1 MPKLKKLYD
10 LKKRLYGP
18 TGNLI
23 YSSQDD
29 LYAWYKFD
37 QDISLEGNLVDSS
50 GNGRN
55 LSPKTESDR
64 PLAPSLDSPKSWP
77 GFPKKSTEFDNDLLI
92 NDNENDFV
100 LSSGFTMSAWV
111 KFDELSGD
119 SKVIAA
125 QTSDNIGSD
134 DLSFKLLYRDLSGNK
149 QIVATVND
157 SNNSSALLATS
168 AGVITLNTW
177 HHVVIT
183 YDGLNNVGSLKIY
196 VDGNFSQLS
205 STVDENFVSMNS
217 AAGSRFCLGNYLN
230 FFLGTDFGGKMSE
243 FAVWSKDFSA
253 EDVLGL
259 YNASS
264 HSSLLKSGYL
274 TNPSRTKLIDLDNR
288 EGQYPKSSVQSIVNS
303 KKEKPEYAFD
313 DNASIDFGTAF
324 PTAQIEFVSV
334 PRDGEKIKILIDNS
348 MKTFE
353 IQRGDTASAGTT
365 LVNLKNIAG
374 LDFRDLGGNREDRS
388 RRLRESYTDLGFY
401 DFPPNTSPREIYKKK
416 IAIMAKRIRD
426 SLIEIAK
433 VINGESSLSKENGI
447 SIKAEARDNFI
458 ILKSLVPYDGQ
469 NALPEVTFEKSN
481 FSELDIFNYAS
492 GKVINNFE
500 HKLGTDG
507 RVILG
512 SMIRENSDASKF
524 SIIDSPNKLPN
535 IKTNKSELRKGLTD
549 AHYFIS
555 PENNHEA
562 FDDSLVHIDDSDDFY
577 ADGTPFSVTPGF
589 SSPLKSKTQIV
600 IQGKRSDEK
609 ESIIFFSTGSTLGK
623 IPGGKRPSI
632 NAGSGIAYWSPI
644 DGNWDMLGN
653 LSDPSSFDP
662 YKSTNFRSAAG
673 VLAFT
678 PDNGSGQFSKDSIS
692 KKTNV
697 GQPIV
702 ELGFPLTKQYN
713 AKNNNCINMSDYITE
728 DFLLEKISV
737 EISGSFGL
745 TELRGPLAGMHPII
759 QKQFF
764 ILNQFTDGDKPH
776 HTGEKLEYSP
786 KLGPKWLENELS
798 GFDQVAGSNS
808 DFSDFNLHTKYAKS
822 YLDPTS
828 FDVDIMSFAQSNQQN
843 PVVPGLCTI
852 SNFSFSSGNS
862 ETPALLGTNSDF
874 NTVIPNLQLGDWTSV
889 YTDIE
894 GLQELIEVG
903 SMSTLIGNNAITRVN
918 NVELETEA
926 FSTCLNGNS
935 SGYIKISDE
944 PRYFFPSDG
953 EFSLSVWV
961 YHNPGAPEDF
971 GIVAKRTHTP
981 IHTNREWIFW
991 HRGGG
996 GYIFRR
1002 FDESINA
1009 RKGRELKFNDHNIS
1023 QGWHH
1028 FLITDGPLSGASAN
1042 DDIIFYVD
1050 GVQYLPATTDDSENG
1065 NFENSEDL
1073 TGDLLIGSYSNS
1085 NTMVAG
1091 FKIADVAL
1099 FNRVVTQNEA
1109 KSIYN
1114 HGRLV
1119 NPNRVIYPKPLATF
1133 RYGNGASEIKTS
1145 DIENYNLDLANLKV
1159 SELTSID
1166 FANDGGP
1173 NSGSNRFTAAEDLY
1187 NVVGEISTRQTITV
1201 DNQTVQISLLNQF
1214 AGVSNNPNDPGG
1226 IAFNDPVPGVDPGTG
1241 NSPIAKIEMVKELT
1255 STGEVSTFHADI
1267 IEAVRMV
1274 DNLLVTVSNIEIDN
1288 KADTETKFQATHSD
1302 SEPLRARV
1310 YGIRT
1315 EPIKNLGKV
1324 SRGPLGS
1331 AGSVSESYRMSIKV
1345 PAVLTSNGFG
1355 QTYTIRFLYHDR
1367 AGFAHENPG
1376 DSSSALVI
1384 QGDDIVSAYN
1394 SLPSDQKSAP
1404 GQIFVSL
1411 VHSYDN
1417 NKDSTGDTSK
1427 FHPEDLA
1434 NRVARAINGPA
1445 LNKKLGGKYEE
1456 LGQIGIIYG
1465 PTDSEVG
1472 GADNFGLGTSYLN
1485 SLAATPS
1492 DSVVAS
1498 ARAVL
1503 EAEESN
1509 LAAAQVRR
1517 DIERAVYDHADTQ
1530 LTAAEGDGDA
1540 YNVAEYTSDLRF
1552 RPGAVVNGEDVSQVL
1567 LAVLD
1572 FIDKHNRRQH
1582 FPVNEAG
1589 QFVDGDNNVQV
1600 NQENPDHV
1608 QLNDDGELATAAH
1621 VKAKE
1626 ARDAAD
1632 AAYNAQLN
1640 VVNEAQVLLDNLLA
1654 NPPQQTSQNADHAAF
1669 MKLEGLP
1676 NGGGIPPLLAISK
1689 GSKLFI
1695 YTVHAN
1701 GIAYDLTTSRSS
1713 PGELISN
1720 IDLEATKDFLEYPS
1734 PNFKQ
1739 TPLNQAT
1746 IRISVDDQNNQEST
1760 TNFTGTLFLNG
1771 GTAKTDTNNANP
1783 PFTIQGD
1790 LTRFFDGSYDGIF
1803 KGGNTVSFLKDKSK
1817 VLTYKVLR
1825 DIGGYKDGNNLIF
1838 RAYIDVEFQPE
1849 KSVGAEPF
1857 SIPEPTIKI
1866 DMGSSNT
1873 TGTGVFNG
1881 LPINPSNQNKDTVI
1895 KNILGKNRTCFVGNG
1910 STTLKVLETNAVEL
1924 SFSDEQ
1930 GLSVSAWVYHDA
1942 DNIPATF
1949 GIVAKGQSTNDRE
1962 WQFYFD
1968 NPKQSYVFRR
1978 IQESADNEGGT
1989 ADSWQGRRYPIAGNM
2004 TNTGWY
2010 HFFITDGPL
2019 DAGSANDD
2027 IRIFVNGQLA
2037 TGPKSISYNS
2047 PTGTYN
2053 KSQDLSGP
2061 IIIGSIDGG
2070 DVITSN
2076 NMISDIS
2083 IWNQELSAQSATGVY
2098 HDQLSND
2105 IPGFYQRVLSE
2116 QLDSRTTRLEILPGE
2131 KVTSIKKNIL
2141 VFSSGSFDILSG
2153 APLDNK
2159 VSYFVDDIKVFDD
2172 SDPATLVSSNIVP
2185 TNQQAFL
2192 DLVYMDSESSGLRV
2206 VKPNENTVTTKSF
2219 IELPIEADV
2228 MVSEYPPLFYTGP
2241 KHGSAGRDGNAITL
2255 EVFGNNGGELYGDRV
2270 LTLATT
2276 QQFFGNEKFIESE
2289 RIKFA
2294 SGSDDMN
2301 HAAPSVVFPESEAVM
2316 NTVKF
2321 LGNDGFQNS
2330 PRKSTTAIADIL
2342 SKLNLI
2348 SDTEKIS
2355 ISAIFSLEGELQDN
2369 KHYNIVNLAKNDPNR
2384 DTFSLGIFKPEGK
2397 DPCLFFSITFT
2408 KAASDD
2414 VSITFLTSFSLTE
2427 ESSSHNE
2434 RVRRD
2439 NDDIVKGKFYH
2450 ACISYDST
2458 SVDHPDHV
2466 ESPGTYL
2473 TKPNLPVITV
2483 DGKEYGVT
2491 SISSSAQINS
2501 IEQLINHDFT
2511 GYSIPSDAD
2520 RFCLANSLDGSKE
2533 FYGRLGESL
2542 VWCTGLSVE
2551 NMKKL
2556 NSYYRGTLNPEFTSE
2571 GYRELV
2577 GFAKIGFTPNNS
2589 ILFTDLSE
2597 NVIDPENKFLGDVFD
2612 KIVAV
2617 NPSKFTNPNNEEI
2630 FSESSHIG
2638 KINFNFEPTISTV
2651 SNFTSIMPLRSTKGV
2666 VISTHEQAEESD
2678 GISLP
2683 AKYKDNSNALS
2694 PSPDSGILSN
2704 PFGGASGTSSPSG
2717 RQIVSSIINT
2727 KFTLEDSLIAT
2738 QFSSFG
2744 QNEDVFGE
2752 IFSRQKESRESQRK
2766 TSPYLLKPS
2775 DRLVFGWQNHS
2786 FNPTEDIP
2794 GLTNSTVESATES
2807 VLGEHMFDFIESIKV
2822 TLFGS
2827 NVSARKETQGG
2838 TKENLTSNSI
2848 HQVIGDEPVLDQF
2861 DTSNIELL
2869 SGSYT
2874 DALMFGTMIKKSED
2888 GKPITGIRGRRG
2900 SLASHHGGP
2909 TGSLQRTVRHSQ
2921 TDLVYADT
2929 QLPYFGQIIAT
2940 LFPSAST
2947 TRTGSVTLES
2957 DVDYGTGLVFS
2968 DANPAA
2974 TAKRNITW
2982 PNIYSATLLNI
2993 IEQENQRN
3001 SDLVRALENAIDP
3014 LYLPIVGFHYS
3025 PPITLVQPDA
3035 PGNFNVVIEETS
3047 VPGFETPKA
3056 PAGRG
3061 NPGMGGPFGGEF
3073 GGFNGAR
3080 PFSDPTLVGIF
3091 PQSDADFL
3099 VVDFNNPERKAKRMP
3114 DLNGVISRLG
3124 SADANNLLAAPM
3136 FRQFT
3141 TQEHLFG
3148 VKNFSNDEFTTT
3160 GSAEPLS
3167 ITATEESKIAL
3178 SKFAFGIASGRQ
3190 KILYSGIPAIP
3201 VSSSFFVPQP
3211 RGFKYGVMNTPPL
3224 RPFNVY
3230 RRDSYGQFRDMLEQH
3245 PETHFN
3251 RDSGRSKVFPSVIIN
3266 FVSRDGES
3274 RIDPE
3279 STNTQNLSIF
3289 ATSSLPYAD
3298 GDIGIDR
3305 ITTQPDLLDQVDVI
3319 LEADSIMDE

>member
-1 MPKLKKLYD
+1 MPKSAKIYD
-10 LKKRLYGP
+10 LKKTLNNSSGDI
-18 TGNLI
+18 I
-23 YSSQDD
+23 YSSRDA

-37 QDISLEGNLVDSS
+37 KDISISGNLIDSS

-64 PLAPSLDSPKSWP
+64 PLAPSSDRPRSWP

-111 KFDELSGD
+111 KFHSGNMFGQ
-119 SKVIAA
+119 VIAA
-125 QTSDNIGSD
+125 QTSDDAGTD
-134 DLSFKLLYRDLSGNK
+134 ELSFKLLYRSLNGND

-168 AGVITLNTW
+168 ADVITLNTW
-177 HHVVIT
+177 HHIVLT

-196 VDGNFSQLS
+196 VDGNFSQQLNEA
-205 STVDENFVSMNS
+205 DENFVSMNS
-217 AAGSRFCLGNYLN
+217 DSGSRFCLGN
-230 FFLGTDFGGKMSE
+230 FLDDSGSTDLDGKMSE
-243 FAVWSKDFSA
+243 FAVWSKNFSA
-253 EDVLGL
+253 EEVLGL
-259 YNASS
+259 HNASLQS
-264 HSSLLKSGYL
+264 YSTSSGIL
-274 TNPSRTKLIDLDNR
+274 TNPSRTKLIDMDNR
-288 EGQYPKSSVQSIVNS
+288 EGQYPQSSNQSIVNI

-313 DNASIDFGTAF
+313 DNLSIDFGTAF
-324 PTAQIEFVSV
+324 PTAKIEFVAV
-334 PRDGEKIKILIDNS
+334 PRDDEKIEITIDGVTKI
-348 MKTFE
+348 FE
-353 IQRGDTASAGTT
+353 IQRGDTSSAGTT
-365 LVNLKNIAG
+365 LINLKNIAG

-401 DFPPNTSPREIYKKK
+401 DFPPNSSPREIYKKK

-426 SLIEIAK
+426 SLIEIVK
-433 VINGESSLSKENGI
+433 VINSESLLAKENGI

-458 ILKSLVPYDGQ
+458 VLKSLVPYDGQ
-469 NALPEVTFEKSN
+469 NALPEVLFRKSN

-492 GKVINNFE
+492 GKVVNNFE

-512 SMIRENSDASKF
+512 SMIRENSNVSKF
-524 SIIDSPNKLPN
+524 SIIDSPNSLPN

-549 AHYFIS
+549 AHYFINHK
-555 PENNHEA
+555 NNYKS
-562 FDDSLVHIDDSDDFY
+562 FDDSLIHVDESDDFY
-577 ADGTPFSVTPGF
+577 ADGTPFSITPGF

-600 IQGKRSDEK
+600 IQGKRSEEK
-609 ESIIFFSTGSTLGK
+609 KSVIFFSTGSSLK
-623 IPGGKRPSI
+623 SIPQNQKPQLS
-632 NAGSGIAYWSPI
+632 AGSGIAYWSPVN
-644 DGNWDMLGN
+644 GNWDMLGD

-673 VLAFT
+673 VLAFA
-678 PDNGSGQFSKDSIS
+678 PDNGSGQFSKDTIN

-713 AKNNNCINMSDYITE
+713 AVKNNCINMSDYITE

-745 TELRGPLAGMHPII
+745 TQLRNPIAGMHPII

-764 ILNQFTDGDKPH
+764 ILNQLTDGDKPH
-776 HTGEKLEYSP
+776 HVGEKLEHNS

-798 GFDQVAGSNS
+798 GFDQVAGSND
-808 DFSDFNLHTKYAKS
+808 DFSNFNLHTKYAKS

-828 FDVDIMSFAQSNQQN
+828 FDVDIMSFAQSD
-843 PVVPGLCTI
+843 PFVSGLCTI
-852 SNFSFSSGNS
+852 NNFSFSSGDINIP
-862 ETPALLGTNSDF
+862 TPAFLGTNSEF
-874 NTVIPNLQLGDWTSV
+874 NTVIPSLQLGDWASV

-894 GLQELIEVG
+894 GIQELIEVG
-903 SMSTLIGNNAITRVN
+903 SNSTLIGNNAISRVGDIN
-918 NVELETEA
+918 LETES
-926 FSTCLNGNS
+926 FSTCL
-935 SGYIKISDE
+935 SGTRKIGEAQNVGSYLTISDD
-944 PRYFFPSDG
+944 PRYFFPSDS
-953 EFSLSVWV
+953 EFTVSIWV
-961 YHNPGAPEDF
+961 FHDPSKTVD
-971 GIVAKRTHTP
+971 VANGGFSHTGLVSKMSA
-981 IHTNREWIFW
+981 NQREWQLYYRESDPDGNNQ
-991 HRGGG
+991 RG
-996 GYIFRR
+996 YTFLRW
-1002 FDESINA
+1002 DESSNSA
-1009 RKGRELKFNDHNIS
+1009 RGQILPPDKLIA
-1023 QGWHH
+1023 GWNH
-1028 FLITDGPLSGASAN
+1028 LLVTDGTEDGASVE
-1042 DDIIFYVD
+1042 DDIDFYVNGQKQNGLVELTNGAFSTSVD
-1050 GVQYLPATTDDSENG
+1050 GTGSLNIGAVTPS
-1065 NFENSEDL
+1065 SEDERRL
-1073 TGDLLIGSYSNS
+1073 HEGI
-1085 NTMVAG
+1085 
-1091 FKIADVAL
+1091 KIADIAL
-1099 FNRVVTQNEA
+1099 FNRVISEDEI
-1109 KSIYN
+1109 KKIYN

-1119 NPNRVIYPKPLATF
+1119 NPNRVLYPKPLTTI
-1133 RYGNGASEIKTS
+1133 RYGNSTADIEIL

-1173 NSGSNRFTAAEDLY
+1173 NSGSNRFSASEDYVAFSGAL
-1187 NVVGEISTRQTITV
+1187 VFSPGTITT
-1201 DNQTVQISLLNQF
+1201 DDQIVEITLPLDSSIETGTDALVT
-1214 AGVSNNPNDPGG
+1214 ASEGG
-1226 IAFNDPVPGVDPGTG
+1226 ASF
-1241 NSPIAKIEMVKELT
+1241 KLELVKELL
-1255 STGEVSTFHADI
+1255 STEEVSTLHATI
-1267 IEAVRMV
+1267 QSIE
-1274 DNLLVTVSNIEIDN
+1274 NSNGTKLVISNIEIDN
-1288 KADTETKFQATHSD
+1288 SSTTQTKFDASHSE
-1302 SEPLRARV
+1302 SSPLRGRV
-1310 YGIRT
+1310 YSIEST
-1315 EPIKNLGKV
+1315 PIKNLGKV
-1324 SRGPLGS
+1324 SSGPLGLS
-1331 AGSVSESYRMSIKV
+1331 NSVAESYRMSIKV
-1345 PAVLTSNGFG
+1345 PATLTTNGFG
-1355 QTYTIRFLYHDR
+1355 QTYTIRILYHDR
-1367 AGFAHENPG
+1367 TRTF
-1376 DSSSALVI
+1376 DSDGVL

-1394 SLPSDQKSAP
+1394 LLPADQKTAS

-1417 NKDSTGDTSK
+1417 DKNSTTSASK

-1434 NRVARAINGPA
+1434 NRIARAINGPA

-1456 LGQIGIIYG
+1456 LGQIGIVYG
-1465 PTDSEVG
+1465 PTDSDVG

-1485 SLAATPS
+1485 SLAAIS
-1492 DSVVAS
+1492 SESLAFDSFNLENRVA
-1498 ARAVL
+1498 
-1503 EAEESN
+1503 N
-1509 LAAAQVRR
+1509 AAQTFLASQVDLSGANLINTLSNVDGAVDSNGQ
-1517 DIERAVYDHADTQ
+1517 DISLGLIAARNLVNTNPDSLADDGALAIAAKD
-1530 LTAAEGDGDA
+1530 LTVAEKNAAEQRLSGLSSFGAGD
-1540 YNVAEYTSDLRF
+1540 F
-1552 RPGAVVNGEDVSQVL
+1552 SQ
-1567 LAVLD
+1567 
-1572 FIDKHNRRQH
+1572 
-1582 FPVNEAG
+1582 
-1589 QFVDGDNNVQV
+1589 
-1600 NQENPDHV
+1600 
-1608 QLNDDGELATAAH
+1608 
-1621 VKAKE
+1621 
-1626 ARDAAD
+1626 
-1632 AAYNAQLN
+1632 
-1640 VVNEAQVLLDNLLA
+1640 
-1654 NPPQQTSQNADHAAF
+1654 SQNADHAAF

-1695 YTVHAN
+1695 YTIHAN

-1746 IRISVDDQNNQEST
+1746 TRISVDDQNNQGTTHNTFSVNNLNVNGGSAT
-1760 TNFTGTLFLNG
+1760 TNIENG
-1771 GTAKTDTNNANP
+1771 S
-1783 PFTIQGD
+1783 IQGD
-1790 LTRFFDGSYDGIF
+1790 LYRLFDGATFDGVPVSYDGIF
-1803 KGGNTVSFLKDKSK
+1803 KKDRVVSFLKNKSK
-1817 VLTYKVLR
+1817 VLTYKMVNN
-1825 DIGGYKDGNNLIF
+1825 IGAYRDGNGLIF
-1838 RAYIDVEFQPE
+1838 RAYIDVEFQPK

-1857 SIPEPTIKI
+1857 YIPEPTIKI
-1866 DMGSSNT
+1866 DMGSSAT
-1873 TGTGVFNG
+1873 TGTGDFNNMT
-1881 LPINPSNQNKDTVI
+1881 INDPENSKTTVI
-1895 KNILGKNRTCFVGNG
+1895 KNILGKNRNCFVGNG
-1910 STTLKVLETNAVEL
+1910 TAYLTIFDKETNPDHPDL
-1924 SFSDEQ
+1924 SFLDEQ
-1930 GLSVSAWVYHDA
+1930 GLSISVWVYHD
-1942 DNIPATF
+1942 NTTSPNTF
-1949 GIVAKGQSTNDRE
+1949 GIVSKDTGNRE
-1962 WQFYFD
+1962 WQFFFD
-1968 NPKQSYVFRR
+1968 NSANRIGYNFRR
-1978 IQESADNEGGT
+1978 IDHTNNSY
-1989 ADSWQGRRYPIAGNM
+1989 QGRIFRTQASPGENNISELSI
-2004 TNTGWY
+2004 GWH
-2010 HFFITDGPL
+2010 HFLITDGPL
-2019 DAGSANDD
+2019 TDGSANDD
-2027 IRIFVNGQLA
+2027 IRIFVDGELKSTQSHTAVGFTGSKNTNSSIAVGRIRNLA
-2037 TGPKSISYNS
+2037 GGINIINS
-2047 PTGTYN
+2047 PN
-2053 KSQDLSGP
+2053 L
-2061 IIIGSIDGG
+2061 
-2070 DVITSN
+2070 
-2076 NMISDIS
+2076 ISDIS

-2098 HDQLSND
+2098 HDQLNND

-2141 VFSSGSFDILSG
+2141 VFSSGSFDPLSG
-2153 APLDNK
+2153 APLNNK
-2159 VSYFVDDIKVFDD
+2159 VSYFVDDIKVFNDAN
-2172 SDPATLVSSNIVP
+2172 PATLVSTNIVP

-2192 DLVYMDSESSGLRV
+2192 DLVYMDSESSGLRFV
-2206 VKPNENTVTTKSF
+2206 VPNENTITTKSF
-2219 IELPIEADV
+2219 IELPIDASV

-2241 KHGSAGRDGNAITL
+2241 EHGSAGRDGNAITL
-2255 EVFGNNGGELYGDRV
+2255 QVFGNNGGELYGERV

-2301 HAAPSVVFPESEAVM
+2301 HAVPTRVFPESEAVM

-2321 LGNDGFQNS
+2321 LGNEGFQNS
-2330 PRKSTTAIADIL
+2330 PRKSITAI
-2342 SKLNLI
+2342 SKVLDKVNLI
-2348 SDTEKIS
+2348 SNTGKVS

-2369 KHYNIVNLAKNDPNR
+2369 NYYNIVNLAKDDSSR

-2408 KAASDD
+2408 KPASDD

-2427 ESSSHNE
+2427 ESSSYNE
-2434 RVRRD
+2434 RVKRD
-2439 NDDIVKGKFYH
+2439 NDDIIKGKFYH

-2466 ESPGTYL
+2466 DAPGTYL
-2473 TKPNLPVITV
+2473 IKPNLPIVTV

-2501 IEQLINHDFT
+2501 IEQLINYNFT
-2511 GYSIPSDAD
+2511 GYGIPNDSD
-2520 RFCLANSLDGSKE
+2520 RFCLANSLDESKE

-2542 VWCTGLSVE
+2542 VWCKALSIE
-2551 NMKKL
+2551 DMKKL
-2556 NSYYRGTLNPEFTSE
+2556 NSYYKGTLNPELTSK

-2577 GFAKIGFTPNNS
+2577 GFAKIGFTPKNS
-2589 ILFTDLSE
+2589 LLFTDSSE
-2597 NVIDPENKFLGDVFD
+2597 DIIDPENKFLGDVFD
-2612 KIVAV
+2612 KIIAV
-2617 NPSKFTNPNNEEI
+2617 DPIKFTNPNDNAI

-2638 KINFNFEPTISTV
+2638 KINFNFEPTISSV
-2651 SNFTSIMPLRSTKGV
+2651 SNFTSIMPLRSTNGV
-2666 VISTHEQAEESD
+2666 SISDHGEALESD

-2683 AKYKDNSNALS
+2683 AKYADNSNNLS

-2717 RQIVSSIINT
+2717 RQIVSSILNT
-2727 KFTLEDSLIAT
+2727 KFTLEDNLIAT

-2752 IFSRQKESRESQRK
+2752 IFSKQKESRESQRK
-2766 TSPYLLKPS
+2766 TSPYLLKPT

-2786 FNPTEDIP
+2786 FNPTEGIP
-2794 GLTNSTVESATES
+2794 GLTNSTVASATES

-2827 NVSARKETQGG
+2827 NISARKETQGG
-2838 TKENLTSNSI
+2838 TKENLTSNSV
-2848 HQVIGDEPVLDQF
+2848 HQVIGDDPVLDQF

-2874 DALMFGTMIKKSED
+2874 DALMFGTMIKKSEN

-2921 TDLVYADT
+2921 TDLVYADS

-2974 TAKRNITW
+2974 KAQRNITW
-2982 PNIYSATLLNI
+2982 PNYYGTGLLRFINA
-2993 IEQENQRN
+2993 ENERN
-3001 SDLVRALENAIDP
+3001 SDLIEAMENFMNSN
-3014 LYLPIVGFHYS
+3014 YLPIADYHYS
-3025 PPITLVQPDA
+3025 PPIKLVQPDA
-3035 PGNFNVVIEETS
+3035 PGNLNVVIEQTS

-3056 PAGRG
+3056 PVGRG
-3061 NPGMGGPFGGEF
+3061 DIGLGGPYGGES
-3073 GGFNGAR
+3073 GGFKGIR
-3080 PFSDPTLVGIF
+3080 PYSDPTLVGIF

-3099 VVDFNNPERKAKRMP
+3099 IVDFNNPERKAKRMP
-3114 DLNGVISRLG
+3114 NLNGVISRLG

-3167 ITATEESKIAL
+3167 ITATEESKVAL

-3190 KILYSGIPAIP
+3190 KILYSGLPAIP

-3230 RRDSYGQFRDMLEQH
+3230 RRDNYGQFRDMLEQH

-3251 RDSGRSKVFPSVIIN
+3251 RDSGRSKVFPAVMIN

-3305 ITTQPDLLDQVDVI
+3305 ITTQPDLLDQIDII

>member
-1 MPKLKKLYD
+1 MPKLTKLYD

-37 QDISLEGNLVDSS
+37 QDISSEGSLVDSS

-111 KFDELSGD
+111 KFHSPNAIGQ
-119 SKVIAA
+119 VIAA
-125 QTSDNIGSD
+125 QTSDDAGVD
-134 DLSFKLLYRDLSGNK
+134 ELSFKVLYRSITSNGVTTD

-168 AGVITLNTW
+168 ADVITLNTW

-196 VDGNFSQLS
+196 VDGNFSQQLNEA
-205 STVDENFVSMNS
+205 DENFVSMNS
-217 AAGSRFCLGNYLN
+217 DSGSRFCLGNYLDDASS
-230 FFLGTDFGGKMSE
+230 TDFDGKISE
-243 FAVWSKDFSA
+243 FAVWSKNFSA

-313 DNASIDFGTAF
+313 DNTSIDFGTAF
-324 PTAQIEFVSV
+324 PTARIEFVSV
-334 PRDGEKIKILIDNS
+334 PRDGEKIKISVDNS
-348 MKTFE
+348 MRTFE
-353 IQRGDTASAGTT
+353 IQRGDTASAGTI

-433 VINGESSLSKENGI
+433 VINGESSLAKENGM

-458 ILKSLVPYDGQ
+458 ILKSLVPYDGE

-512 SMIRENSDASKF
+512 SMIRENSNASKF
-524 SIIDSPNKLPN
+524 SIIDSPNVLPN

-562 FDDSLVHIDDSDDFY
+562 FDDSLVHIDDRDDFY

-713 AKNNNCINMSDYITE
+713 AKNNNCINLSDYITE

-745 TELRGPLAGMHPII
+745 TELRGPSGGMHPII

-764 ILNQFTDGDKPH
+764 ILNQFTDGNKPH

-798 GFDQVAGSNS
+798 GFDQVAGSDS
-808 DFSDFNLHTKYAKS
+808 DLSGFNLHTKYAKS

-828 FDVDIMSFAQSNQQN
+828 FDVDIMSFAQSN

-894 GLQELIEVG
+894 GIQELIEVG
-903 SMSTLIGNNAITRVN
+903 SLSTLIGNNAIIRSGDVQ
-918 NVELETEA
+918 LETEA
-926 FSTCLNGNS
+926 FSTCLVGND
-935 SGYIKISDE
+935 SGHLRIRDE

-953 EFSLSVWV
+953 EFSLSIWV
-961 YHNPGAPEDF
+961 YHNASSNDTF
-971 GIVAKRTHTP
+971 QSFI
-981 IHTNREWIFW
+981 
-991 HRGGG
+991 
-996 GYIFRR
+996 
-1002 FDESINA
+1002 
-1009 RKGRELKFNDHNIS
+1009 RKGFNNQVDDNRMEWSFGRVSDGRYRFSRHDNSGNPQQDSRRGIRTE
-1023 QGWHH
+1023 QNPVTTGWHN
-1028 FLITDGPLSGASAN
+1028 FVIVDGPSDGASAEI
-1042 DDIIFYVD
+1042 DMKIYID
-1050 GVQYLPATTDDSENG
+1050 GVLANTVLSHDSQAPEFGETNDTDSDLYIGFGYPNGSAMDSG
-1065 NFENSEDL
+1065 
-1073 TGDLLIGSYSNS
+1073 YK
-1085 NTMVAG
+1085 V
-1091 FKIADVAL
+1091 ADVAL
-1099 FNRVVTQNEA
+1099 FNRVISEDEI

-1119 NPNRVIYPKPLATF
+1119 NPNRLLYPKPLATF
-1133 RYGNGASEIKTS
+1133 RYGNGASEIKAS

-1173 NSGSNRFTAAEDLY
+1173 NSGSNRFTASEDYVPFSGDL
-1187 NVVGEISTRQTITV
+1187 VSSPGTVTTDDQTIEITLPQDDTADTGTAALV
-1201 DNQTVQISLLNQF
+1201 AAKN
-1214 AGVSNNPNDPGG
+1214 GG
-1226 IAFNDPVPGVDPGTG
+1226 ADF
-1241 NSPIAKIEMVKELT
+1241 KLELVKELL
-1255 STGEVSTFHADI
+1255 SSNEVSTLHARI
-1267 IEAVRMV
+1267 QSVE
-1274 DNLLVTVSNIEIDN
+1274 NSGGTKLVISNIEIDGSS
-1288 KADTETKFQATHSD
+1288 TTQTKFDASHSE
-1302 SEPLRARV
+1302 SSPLRGRV
-1310 YGIRT
+1310 YST
-1315 EPIKNLGKV
+1315 ESTPIKNLGKV
-1324 SRGPLGS
+1324 SSGPLGLS
-1331 AGSVSESYRMSIKV
+1331 NSVAESYRMSIKV
-1345 PAVLTSNGFG
+1345 PAALTTNGFG
-1355 QTYTIRFLYHDR
+1355 QTYTIRILYHDR
-1367 AGFAHENPG
+1367 TRTFDNSGV
-1376 DSSSALVI
+1376 L

-1394 SLPSDQKSAP
+1394 LLPADQKTAS

-1417 NKDSTGDTSK
+1417 GKNSTTSSSK

-1434 NRVARAINGPA
+1434 NRIARAINGPA

-1456 LGQIGIIYG
+1456 LGQIGIVYG
-1465 PTDSEVG
+1465 PTDSDVG

-1485 SLAATPS
+1485 SLAAIPFES
-1492 DSVVAS
+1492 PAYNS
-1498 ARAVL
+1498 AQSTVQTAQ
-1503 EAEESN
+1503 SN
-1509 LAAAQVRR
+1509 FDTLDAAATL
-1517 DIERAVYDHADTQ
+1517 ETAV
-1530 LTAAEGDGDA
+1530 AAAGQQAIDNNANITSVE
-1540 YNVAEYTSDLRF
+1540 YRQILVAVS
-1552 RPGAVVNGEDVSQVL
+1552 GAVVDGVVVSQAITAAD
-1567 LAVLD
+1567 LAIANNPNNNPPLADNGALASAANDAVQAAKATAVDQVAPAQNIL
-1572 FIDKHNRRQH
+1572 
-1582 FPVNEAG
+1582 NEAI
-1589 QFVDGDNNVQV
+1589 
-1600 NQENPDHV
+1600 
-1608 QLNDDGELATAAH
+1608 A
-1621 VKAKE
+1621 
-1626 ARDAAD
+1626 ARD
-1632 AAYNAQLN
+1632 
-1640 VVNEAQVLLDNLLA
+1640 EIMT
-1654 NPPQQTSQNADHAAF
+1654 PSESQNADHAAF

-1695 YTVHAN
+1695 YTIHAN

-1746 IRISVDDQNNQEST
+1746 TRISVDDQTNQGTTHNTFSVNNLNVNGGSAT
-1760 TNFTGTLFLNG
+1760 TNIENG
-1771 GTAKTDTNNANP
+1771 S
-1783 PFTIQGD
+1783 IQGD
-1790 LTRFFDGSYDGIF
+1790 LYRLFDGASLDGSIISYDGIF
-1803 KGGNTVSFLKDKSK
+1803 KKDRVVSFLKDKSK
-1817 VLTYKVLR
+1817 VLTYKMVNNIGAYR
-1825 DIGGYKDGNNLIF
+1825 DGAGLIF

-1866 DMGSSNT
+1866 DMGSSTT
-1873 TGTGVFNG
+1873 TGTGNFNNLTIG
-1881 LPINPSNQNKDTVI
+1881 TVGTKSTVI
-1895 KNILGKNRTCFVGNG
+1895 KNILGKNRVCLVGDG
-1910 STTLKVLETNAVEL
+1910 SAFLKIEEIQAQADL
-1924 SFSDEQ
+1924 SFDDATGISF
-1930 GLSVSAWVYHDA
+1930 SVWVYHD
-1942 DNIPATF
+1942 PAIDVQF
-1949 GIVAKGQSTNDRE
+1949 GILSKQSATANDSNRE
-1962 WQFYFD
+1962 WHFYFEENNQLPNHTVD
-1968 NPKQSYVFRR
+1968 KGYVFKRYD
-1978 IQESADNEGGT
+1978 ESAD
-1989 ADSWQGRRYPIAGNM
+1989 AHQGRIFNSSGLSK
-2004 TNTGWY
+2004 GWH
-2010 HFFITDGPL
+2010 HFFVTDGPI
-2019 DAGSANDD
+2019 DKGAANDD
-2027 IRIFVNGQLA
+2027 IRIFVDGVLRTTSEFNAGSYVGSENLQSPITIGGL
-2037 TGPKSISYNS
+2037 GP
-2047 PTGTYN
+2047 
-2053 KSQDLSGP
+2053 QDALPVG
-2061 IIIGSIDGG
+2061 
-2070 DVITSN
+2070 VF
-2076 NMISDIS
+2076 ISDIS

-2241 KHGSAGRDGNAITL
+2241 QHGSAGRDGNAITL
-2255 EVFGNNGGELYGDRV
+2255 EVFGNNGGELYGERV

-2301 HAAPSVVFPESEAVM
+2301 HAAPAVVFPESEAVM

-2330 PRKSTTAIADIL
+2330 PRKSTTAIADV
-2342 SKLNLI
+2342 LNKVNLV
-2348 SDTEKIS
+2348 SNTGKVS

-2369 KHYNIVNLAKNDPNR
+2369 RHYNIVNLAKNDPSR

-2542 VWCTGLSVE
+2542 VWCTELSVE
-2551 NMKKL
+2551 DMKKL

-2577 GFAKIGFTPNNS
+2577 GFAKIGFTPNDS
-2589 ILFTDLSE
+2589 LLFTDLSE

-2617 NPSKFTNPNNEEI
+2617 DPSKFTNPNDEEI

-2666 VISTHEQAEESD
+2666 VISTHGQAEESN
-2678 GISLP
+2678 GESLP
-2683 AKYKDNSNALS
+2683 AKYKNNSNSLS

-2727 KFTLEDSLIAT
+2727 KFTLEDNLIAT

-2794 GLTNSTVESATES
+2794 GLTNSTVADATES

-2982 PNIYSATLLNI
+2982 PNIYSATLLNL
-2993 IEQENQRN
+2993 IEQENQQN
-3001 SDLVRALENAIDP
+3001 ADLVRILENAMDP

-3025 PPITLVQPDA
+3025 PPITLVQPDM